1 MPELSRIR
9 RSRSRSERFLVR
21 TDIVAATFVIAALAH
36 TEPAAAL
43 VGADLA
49 DLSLQRYTVSV
60 ASAKGKCTGVVLAQD
75 IVLTA
80 AHCTRDAKNLVVG
93 GNRGSG
99 SPTDP
104 PVPLSPVI
112 RAIESPAYNE
122 KLPGST
128 DLAMLKLAKPL
139 PDRFSPAFFGGPV
152 PRNDDDLIAVGY
164 GKSAAIDP
172 KAGTILRMVLL
183 RVSEKFPTY
192 YTLVRSGEE
201 TAEAGAGDSGGPVFT
216 YRGMTAL
223 VAIMVGYSS
232 HRTVAIPIAPNFVW
246 INETMEKLGG
256 R

>member
-1 MPELSRIR
+1 M
-9 RSRSRSERFLVR
+9 R
-21 TDIVAATFVIAALAH
+21 TDVLATIFLIATLVQA
-36 TEPAAAL
+36 EPAAAL

-60 ASAKGKCTGVVLAQD
+60 ASSKGKCSGVVLAQD

-93 GNRGSG
+93 GSRGFG

-104 PVPLSPVI
+104 PVPLSPVTQ
-112 RAIESPAYNE
+112 AIEHPAYNE
-122 KLPGST
+122 RLPGST

-139 PDRFSPAFFGGPV
+139 PDRFAPAFFGGPV
-152 PRNDDDLIAVGY
+152 PRHDDDLIAVGY

-172 KAGTILRMVLL
+172 RAGTILRMVVL
-183 RVSEKFPTY
+183 RVSDKFPTY

-201 TAEAGAGDSGGPVFT
+201 TAEAGAGDSGGPVFS

-232 HRTVAIPIAPNFVW
+232 HQTVAIPIAPNFAW
-246 INETMEKLGG
+246 INQTMAKLDG

>member
-1 MPELSRIR
+1 M
-9 RSRSRSERFLVR
+9 R
-21 TDIVAATFVIAALAH
+21 TDIVAATLIVATLVH

-104 PVPLSPVI
+104 PAPLSPVA
-112 RAIESPAYNE
+112 RTIENPAYNE

-139 PDRFSPAFFGGPV
+139 PDRFAPVFFGGPV
-152 PRNDDDLIAVGY
+152 PRDDDDLIAVGY

-172 KAGTILRMVLL
+172 RAGTILRMVLL
-183 RVSEKFPTY
+183 RVSGKFPTY
-192 YTLVRSGEE
+192 YTFVRSGEE
-201 TAEAGAGDSGGPVFT
+201 TAEAGAGDSGGPIFT

-232 HRTVAIPIAPNFVW
+232 HRTVAIPIAPNFTW
-246 INETMEKLGG
+246 INETMAKLGG

>member
-1 MPELSRIR
+1 
-9 RSRSRSERFLVR
+9 VR
-21 TDIVAATFVIAALAH
+21 KDIVAAAFVIATLAH
-36 TEPAAAL
+36 GEPAAAL

-60 ASAKGKCTGVVLAQD
+60 ASSKGKCTGVVLAQD

-80 AHCTRDAKNLVVG
+80 AHCTHDMKNLVVG

-99 SPTDP
+99 GPTDP
-104 PVPLSPVI
+104 PVPLSPV
-112 RAIESPAYNE
+112 AQTIENPAYNE

-128 DLAMLKLAKPL
+128 DLAVLKLAKPL
-139 PDRFSPAFFGGPV
+139 PDRFSPVFFGGPV

-164 GKSAAIDP
+164 GKNAAVDP
-172 KAGTILRMVLL
+172 RAGTILRMVLL
-183 RVSEKFPTY
+183 RVSGKFPTY

-232 HRTVAIPIAPNFVW
+232 HRTVAIPIAPNFSW
-246 INETMEKLGG
+246 INETMAKLSA

>member
-1 MPELSRIR
+1 
-9 RSRSRSERFLVR
+9 VR
-21 TDIVAATFVIAALAH
+21 TVLVATTCVITALAH
-36 TEPAAAL
+36 IEPAASL

-164 GKSAAIDP
+164 GKSAAVDP
-172 KAGTILRMVLL
+172 KAGTILRMVVL

-201 TAEAGAGDSGGPVFT
+201 AAEAGAGDSGGPVFT

-232 HRTVAIPIAPNFVW
+232 SHRTVAIPIAPNFAW
-246 INETMEKLGG
+246 INETMAKLGA